1 MIIDN
6 KNRPIIIIGG
16 GIGGLTLALALLQDG
31 HCVRVYEQAGE
42 LKEVGAGISLAPNC
56 SKVFQQLG
64 VAEIIARQSSVP
76 ELGELKNG
84 TTGELLSTIPFVN
97 LKSRFGYPYYQIHR
111 ADAHKILLDAVH
123 RKDSDCIQL
132 NHVFTNY
139 SQTEKGVTVNF
150 TNQPSTI
157 GACVIGCDGIRS
169 AVREQITGKQPARF
183 TGFVAWRA
191 IVPATQLPASYLVE
205 KSNVRVHHQRQFVYY
220 PIKSGTELNVSVFAE
235 QDWKIESWTE
245 KADKN
250 ELKALFQNFQQ
261 DVVEIIDAINSESCF
276 KWALFDRDPI
286 NCWQDGR
293 VVLLGDAAH
302 PMLPFLGQGAAMAIE
317 DAWFLAQAL
326 ISFDEIETAFT
337 GYQDAR
343 LERSSW
349 VLSESRAT
357 GKRMGGDD
365 LSPSTFSDDRAMHAQ
380 KMFGYD
386 PVAESASAF
395 S

>member
-1 MIIDN
+1 MIINN

-31 HCVRVYEQAGE
+31 HCVRVYEQACE

-97 LKSRFGYPYYQIHR
+97 LKSTF
-111 ADAHKILLDAVH
+111 
-123 RKDSDCIQL
+123 
-132 NHVFTNY
+132 VFTNY
-139 SQTEKGVTVNF
+139 SQTEEEVTVNF

-169 AVREQITGKQPARF
+169 AVRAQITGKQPARF

-261 DVVEIIDAINSESCF
+261 DVVEIIDAINPESCF

-317 DAWFLAQAL
+317 DAWFLAQSL
-326 ISFDEIETAFT
+326 ISFDEIETAFIR
-337 GYQDAR
+337 YQDAR